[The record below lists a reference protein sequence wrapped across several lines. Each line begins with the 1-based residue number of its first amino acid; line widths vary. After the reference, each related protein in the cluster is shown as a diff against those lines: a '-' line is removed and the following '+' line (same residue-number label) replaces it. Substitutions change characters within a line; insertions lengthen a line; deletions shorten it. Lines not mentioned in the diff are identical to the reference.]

1 MKKSKPVTKSK
12 QYDLTAFK
20 SPADLRVLPA
30 EEMPL
35 LSARIREFL
44 VEKVSTNGGHLASN
58 LGVVELSLALHRVFD
73 APQDHIIW
81 DVGHQSYIHKILTGR
96 ADRFDDLRKVGG
108 LCGFTNRKES
118 EYDPFGA
125 GHSST
130 SISAALGLAMADR
143 IAGKKA
149 YTVAVIGDGAFTG
162 GMVHEA
168 LNNCSPD
175 LPLIIVLNEN
185 EMSISRN
192 TGAFAQY
199 ISSIRSSRRYLRTK
213 RRTKDVLPRIP
224 LIGRGLYKIAKG
236 LTHFAKRRLY
246 RANYFEELGFLYLGP
261 TDGNDYAKTE
271 RILRQAKDRNGAVIV
286 HLKTTKGKGYLPAE
300 SDPSHFHST
309 APLTSES
316 STGSFHAAFGEE
328 LVSLAKE
335 NERICAITAAM
346 EIGCGLDAFSR
357 DFPSRFFDVGIAEE
371 HAATFAAGMAA
382 GGMIPCFAV
391 YSTFL
396 QRAYDNV
403 LHDIALQSLPVKL
416 FIDRAGLAHGDGATH
431 HGIFDVSFLSAIPN
445 LRLYAPACYG
455 TLRAMMK
462 DVMTEDTPCAIRY
475 PNASEDAR
483 IAPLFYPD
491 GDFASYGVRADFE
504 RDKPPKNI
512 IITYGNIVKEALNA
526 KEKAAQ
532 QGRSVGILLL
542 EVLKPYDALAKQIA
556 PYLTQETRMIFL
568 EEGIAHGGAACL
580 TAEALREEMGECF
593 PADYRILA
601 IKDHFAS
608 PTEKTDLYRYCGI
621 SAEDVLENLI

>member
-1 MKKSKPVTKSK
+1 MKRK
-12 QYDLTAFK
+12 QAHVPNKAHDLTK
-20 SPADLRVLPA
+20 LHTPADLRALPA
-30 EEMPL
+30 EEMPQ
-35 LSARIREFL
+35 LSEEIREFL
-44 VEKVSTNGGHLASN
+44 IEKVSATGGHLASN

-73 APQDHIIW
+73 APNDHIIW
-81 DVGHQSYIHKILTGR
+81 DVGHQSYIHKIVTGR
-96 ADRFDDLRKVGG
+96 ADRFDELRKVGG
-108 LCGFTNRKES
+108 LCGFTNRAES

-130 SISAALGLAMADR
+130 SVSAALGFATADR
-143 IAGKKA
+143 IAGRSA

-168 LNNCSPD
+168 LNNCDPD

-192 TGAFAQY
+192 TGAFARY
-199 ISSIRSSRRYLRTK
+199 IAGIRASRSYQRTK
-213 RRTKDVLPRIP
+213 NRTKAILPRIP
-224 LIGRGLYKIAKG
+224 LIGRGLYKAAKSATRF
-236 LTHFAKRRLY
+236 LKKRLY

-261 TDGNDYAKTE
+261 VDGNDYERTE
-271 RILRQAKDRNGAVIV
+271 RVLQQAKERHGAVLV
-286 HLKTTKGKGYLPAE
+286 HLKTKKGKGYLPAE

-309 APLTSES
+309 APRTNSVGA
-316 STGSFHAAFGEE
+316 GSFHAVFGEE
-328 LVSLAKE
+328 LTALAEKDK
-335 NERICAITAAM
+335 RICAITAAM
-346 EIGCGLDAFSR
+346 EIGCGLDAFSQHYK
-357 DFPSRFFDVGIAEE
+357 DRFFDVGIAEE

-403 LHDIALQSLPVKL
+403 LHDIALQNLPVKL

-483 IAPLFYPD
+483 VATTFYPD

-504 RDKPPKNI
+504 KGNPPKNI

-526 KEKAAQ
+526 KEQAAQ
-532 QGRSVGILLL
+532 HERSVGILLL

-556 PYLTQETRMIFL
+556 PYLSRETRMIFL

-580 TAEALREEMGECF
+580 TAEALREEMGDGF
-593 PADYRILA
+593 PTDYRILA

-608 PTEKTDLYRYCGI
+608 PTEKTELYRYCGI